1 MSCPNP
7 SAHPVGVRQD
17 KGDPPLVPIGRKPL
31 VSALSGLALAV
42 VIGLV
47 PGSAQADPDIDD
59 VEARVDRLYHDAE
72 VAQERYHDVK
82 LELDELRSDLGSLK
96 ADQARQD
103 QRLDVVQEQ
112 VRDSVIRQYQ
122 GENLS
127 AVGQVF
133 VSDEPRSF
141 LDQLSTMTSYS
152 ELQSQLFASYSRE
165 ATALGIRRD
174 ATERRLD
181 DIAELEKQLAEEK
194 ATVDANL
201 ADAKELL
208 GELEA
213 EEREQ
218 MTSRSTTAPPPDVA
232 VSGNAAAA
240 VDFALAQV
248 GDAYVYG
255 AAGPD
260 AYDCSGL
267 TMAAWAQAGVS
278 LPHSSSAQY
287 SSGPQVAASAL
298 QPGDLVFYYSP
309 ISHVGMY
316 IGNGQ
321 IVHAANPSTGVQV
334 AGLYSMP
341 FSGAVRPG

>member
-1 MSCPNP
+1 MPN
-7 SAHPVGVRQD
+7 
-17 KGDPPLVPIGRKPL
+17 GRKPL
-31 VSALSGLALAV
+31 VSALSGLALAA

-47 PGSAQADPDIDD
+47 PSSAQADPDIDD

-72 VAQERYHDVK
+72 VAQERYHDAK
-82 LELDELRSDLGSLK
+82 LELDELRRDLGSLK

-122 GENLS
+122 GESLS

-133 VSDEPRSF
+133 VSDEPRAF
-141 LDQLSTMTSYS
+141 LDQLATMTSYS
-152 ELQSQLFASYSRE
+152 ELQSQLFTSYSRE
-165 ATALGIRRD
+165 ATALDIRRD
-174 ATERRLD
+174 ATERRLA
-181 DIAELEKQLAEEK
+181 DIADLEEQLAEEK
-194 ATVDANL
+194 ETVDDKL
-201 ADAKELL
+201 AEAKELL
-208 GELEA
+208 SDLEA
-213 EEREQ
+213 EERAQ
-218 MTSRSTTAPPPDVA
+218 MTSRSAPAPTPSVA

-240 VDFALAQV
+240 VSYALGQV